1 MDIEIKCFATLSRFT
16 PAGGRMQIDDGTT
29 VSGVMQSL
37 GIAPDDVKIVFIN
50 GIHAAPETPLNPGDR
65 LGLFPAVGGG

>member
-1 MDIEIKCFATLSRFT
+1 
-16 PAGGRMQIDDGTT
+16 MQIDDGTT

-37 GIAPDDVKIVFIN
+37 GIAPDDVKIIFIN
-50 GIHAAPETPLNPGDR
+50 GIHATPETALKSGDR